1 MQLKSAVPLSTEAS
15 SERGT
20 PPAPGG
26 ASGIREALLH
36 APILP
41 TLLKLAVPTTVVLVA
56 QAFVGVAETWYVSF
70 LGTDALAG
78 VSLVFPIFMLM
89 TMMSNGGIGS
99 GVASAIARAVG
110 ANRRE
115 DADALVWHAVVMALG
130 LGLASMLLAWLFGP
144 LLYRTLGGSGGA
156 LDAAVR
162 YSNYLFAGAIPFW
175 VVNLLAAGLRGAG
188 NVKLPATVTLV
199 GAGILVIISP
209 ALIFGVGP
217 LPALGI
223 AGAGLA
229 MVLFYVGAALFLLRH
244 LASGRTTL
252 RLAPVRLEARLIRD
266 ILRVGLPTALSAV
279 QPNLTVIIVT
289 GAVGLFG
296 VEALAGY
303 GMASRLDYLLVPL
316 LFGLGTAVLT
326 MVGTNAGAG
335 NFERVR
341 RTAWVG
347 GWLGFAVAGSIGLL
361 AAVAP
366 NVWLHLFSKDEAVLA
381 PGLLYLRIVAPFY
394 GLLGLG
400 FVLGFAA
407 QGVARVFWP
416 VLAGTARMVVAAG
429 VGWVAVVYFGAG
441 LPMLFA
447 LVSAA
452 LVAFAGVTVAAT
464 LAGAIFREG
473 PK

>member
-20 PPAPGG
+20 SPGG
-26 ASGIREALLH
+26 ASGIREALLN

-56 QAFVGVAETWYVSF
+56 QAFVGVVETWYVSF

-99 GVASAIARAVG
+99 GVASAVARATG
-110 ANRRE
+110 ANRKE
-115 DADALVWHAVVMALG
+115 DADALVWHAVVMGLG
-130 LGLASMLLAWLFGP
+130 LGLASTVLAWLFGP
-144 LLYRTLGGSGGA
+144 ALYRALGGAEGA
-156 LDAAVR
+156 LEAAVR

-175 VVNLLAAGLRGAG
+175 VVNLLAAALRGAG
-188 NVKLPATVTLV
+188 NVKLPATVTLA
-199 GAGILVIISP
+199 GAGILVVISP
-209 ALIFGVGP
+209 VLIFGAGP

-229 MVLFYVGAALFLLRH
+229 MVLFYLGASLWLLRH
-244 LASGRTTL
+244 LASGRTSL

-303 GMASRLDYLLVPL
+303 GIAARLDYLLVPL
-316 LFGLGTAVLT
+316 LFGLGTAALT

-335 NFERVR
+335 NWERAR

-347 GWLGFAVAGSIGLL
+347 AWLGFGVAGSIGLL

-366 NVWLHLFSKDEAVLA
+366 NAWLHFFSKDAAVLA
-381 PGLLYLRIVAPFY
+381 PGVTYLRIVAPFY

-416 VLAGTARMVVAAG
+416 VLAGTARMVIAAG
-429 VGWVAVVYFGAG
+429 VGWVAVVYFDAG
-441 LPMLFA
+441 LPMLFS

>member
-1 MQLKSAVPLSTEAS
+1 MQVKSALSSEAEAS
-15 SERGT
+15 GEQK
-20 PPAPGG
+20 AG
-26 ASGIREALLH
+26 AAGADIRQALLH
-36 APILP
+36 GPILP

-56 QAFVGVAETWYVSF
+56 QSFVGVAETWYVSF

-99 GVASAIARAVG
+99 GVASAVARAVG
-110 ANRRE
+110 AHRSQ
-115 DADALVWHAVVMALG
+115 DADALVWHAVVMGVG
-130 LGLASMLLAWLFGP
+130 LGLVSTLLAWLGGP
-144 LLYRTLGGSGGA
+144 ALYRALGGEAGA
-156 LDAAVR
+156 LDAAVE
-162 YSNYLFAGAIPFW
+162 YSNYLFLGAIPFW
-175 VVNLLAAGLRGAG
+175 VVNLLAAALRGAG
-188 NVKLPATVTLV
+188 NVKLPAKVTLA
-199 GAGILVIISP
+199 GAGVLVVISP

-229 MVLFYVGAALFLLRH
+229 MDLFYLGAALWLLKH
-244 LASGRTTL
+244 LASGRTSL
-252 RLAPVRLEARLIRD
+252 RLSPARLEGRLVRD
-266 ILRVGLPTALSAV
+266 ILRVGLPTAFSAV

-303 GMASRLDYLLVPL
+303 GIASRLDYLLVPL

-335 NFERVR
+335 QLERAR

-347 GWLGFAVAGSIGLL
+347 AWLGFGVTSAIGLVV
-361 AAVAP
+361 AVAP
-366 NVWLHLFSKDEAVLA
+366 GLWLHLFSQDPAVLA
-381 PGLLYLRIVAPFY
+381 PGALYLRIVAPFY

-400 FVLGFAA
+400 FVLGFAS

-416 VLAGTARMVVAAG
+416 VVGGTARMLIAAG
-429 VGWVAVVYFGAG
+429 LGWLAVSHFGAG
-441 LPMLFA
+441 LPTLFA

-452 LVAFAGVTVAAT
+452 LVAFAAVTSVAT

-473 PK
+473 PR

>member
-20 PPAPGG
+20 SPGG
-26 ASGIREALLH
+26 ASGIREALLN

-56 QAFVGVAETWYVSF
+56 QAFVGVVETWYVSF

-99 GVASAIARAVG
+99 GVASAVARATG
-110 ANRRE
+110 ANRKE
-115 DADALVWHAVVMALG
+115 DADALVWHAVVMGLG
-130 LGLASMLLAWLFGP
+130 LGLASTVLAWLFGP
-144 LLYRTLGGSGGA
+144 ALYRALGGAEGA
-156 LDAAVR
+156 LEAAVR

-175 VVNLLAAGLRGAG
+175 VVNLLAAALRGAG
-188 NVKLPATVTLV
+188 NVKLPATVTLA
-199 GAGILVIISP
+199 GAGILVVISP
-209 ALIFGVGP
+209 VLIFGAGP

-229 MVLFYVGAALFLLRH
+229 MVLFYLGASLWLLRH
-244 LASGRTTL
+244 LASGRTSL

-303 GMASRLDYLLVPL
+303 GIAARLDYLLVPL

-335 NFERVR
+335 NWERAR

-347 GWLGFAVAGSIGLL
+347 AWLGFGVAGSIGLL

-366 NVWLHLFSKDEAVLA
+366 NAWLHFFSKDAAVLA
-381 PGLLYLRIVAPFY
+381 PGVTYLRIVAPFY

-416 VLAGTARMVVAAG
+416 VLAGTARMVIAAG
-429 VGWVAVVYFGAG
+429 VGWVAVVYFDAG
-441 LPMLFA
+441 LPMLFS